1 MAQPGD
7 FAYTVKTSVDIVRVI
22 GEYVRLKRRS
32 GSNYLGLCPFHQEK
46 TPSFNVSGQYQSY
59 HCFGCGVHGDVFKFV
74 QEMDRLTFPEAVRA
88 VAEKNGIA
96 VPKRT
101 SPDSDPQARLR
112 AQIFEL
118 HERAAEFYRKS
129 LEGPEGSAA
138 RQYLNRRG
146 ISPDLVREF
155 GLGYAPANG
164 QALLRT
170 LGSISEEAATGSSL
184 IGRREDGSGSYDYFR
199 NRLMFPIQ
207 NEAGKIIA
215 FGARALR
222 DEDQPKYLNSRESP
236 IYRKSRVLYNWH
248 RARDAMRKQSLIV
261 LVEGYMDAIGV
272 FSAGV
277 PNVVASCGT
286 SLTLEHVK
294 NIAPMVKTVVVNYDP
309 DSAGVKATERSLET
323 LLEEKLEV
331 RVLSLPDA
339 LDPDEFVK
347 ANGAAAY
354 RDLLQQAPPF
364 FDYLVDRVPSMFDL
378 SQPKGK
384 AEAARHL
391 LSYVTKLPDRIVRV
405 EMASR
410 LSDRLGLDRDLL
422 GKELRAA
429 AAERRDAPRLG
440 RVDHAGASHVETAL
454 VRLMLNSPEARQ
466 RYLHPLAALLA
477 SAPALVNLASR
488 PILETLS
495 VMFSEESGNDPA
507 DPVDVAALQ
516 DRLLPAQQK
525 VLAEALHNDAI
536 EELSI
541 TQAVGYIQELARRP
555 LQARVEEL
563 RGLIRQAEQS
573 GDVSK
578 ALELLSEKK
587 TLEQKLASDYLLDN
601 QAGS

>member
-1 MAQPGD
+1 ML
-7 FAYTVKTSVDIVRVI
+7 F
-22 GEYVRLKRRS
+22 RS
-32 GSNYLGLCPFHQEK
+32 
-46 TPSFNVSGQYQSY
+46 
-59 HCFGCGVHGDVFKFV
+59 KFV
-74 QEMDRLTFPEAVRA
+74 MEMDRLTFPEAVRS

-101 SPDSDPQARLR
+101 SPDSDPQARMR

-118 HERAAEFYRKS
+118 HERAAEFYRQS
-129 LEGPEGSAA
+129 LEGGEGNAA
-138 RQYLNRRG
+138 RQYLKRRG
-146 ISPDLVREF
+146 ITPEIVKEF

-164 QALLRT
+164 QALLRH
-170 LGSISEEAATGSSL
+170 LGSIPEEAATNSSL

-248 RARDAMRKQSLIV
+248 RARDAMRKQSLVV

-272 FSAGV
+272 FAAGV

-331 RVLSLPDA
+331 RVLSLPGG
-339 LDPDEFVK
+339 LDPDEYVK
-347 ANGAAAY
+347 TNGAPAY
-354 RDLLQQAPPF
+354 RDLLQQAPSF
-364 FDYLVDRVPSMFDL
+364 FDYLVGRTPSMFDL
-378 SQPKGK
+378 K
-384 AEAARHL
+384 APQGRADAARYL

-405 EMASR
+405 EMAR
-410 LSDRLGLDRDLL
+410 DLSDRLGLDRDLL

-429 AAERRDAPRLG
+429 AADRRDAPAMG
-440 RVDHAGASHVETAL
+440 RTDRTGVSHVEKTL
-454 VRLMLNSPEARQ
+454 LRLMVSSPEARQ
-466 RYLHPLAALLA
+466 RYLLPLAALLA
-477 SAPALVNLASR
+477 STPALASLAIR
-488 PILETLS
+488 PVLDALAA
-495 VMFSEESGNDPA
+495 MFSAESGNDLEGQ
-507 DPVDVAALQ
+507 VDVPALQ
-516 DRLLPAQQK
+516 DRLLPPQQQI
-525 VLAEALHNDAI
+525 LAEALHDDSI
-536 EELSI
+536 EELSV
-541 TQAVGYIQELARRP
+541 TQTLGYIQELARRP

-573 GDVSK
+573 ADVGK
-578 ALELLSEKK
+578 ALEWLAEKK
-587 TLEQKLASDYLLDN
+587 ELERKLSSEYLLDN
-601 QAGS
+601 PAGDVR